1 MTSTTQRPQRHT
13 DEEFDKEHR
22 KSNGLIIT
30 VIVLAILLLA
40 LGGWVA
46 YQAANEDDTT
56 ATAGAAG
63 ATAAVPA
70 NVDEAINEYIDSWE
84 SQDGDAFREVVADN
98 FVINEYIYFETPAG
112 LELRTV
118 VNEDDIDFIADFRIE
133 PATNEPAWIVE
144 RGDEV
149 VITGDGPWYVS
160 FAESWAIEANVLDG
174 MATYMVA
181 EVDGVTKV
189 ANHYW
194 IGVSKLIDF

>member
-46 YQAANEDDTT
+46 YQAANDDDTT

-70 NVDEAINEYIDSWE
+70 NVDEAINDYIDSWE
-84 SQDGDAFREVVADN
+84 SQDGDAFREVVAGN
-98 FVINEYIYFETPAG
+98 FVINEYIYFETPTG

-118 VNEDDIDFIADFRIE
+118 VN
-133 PATNEPAWIVE
+133 
-144 RGDEV
+144 
-149 VITGDGPWYVS
+149 
-160 FAESWAIEANVLDG
+160 
-174 MATYMVA
+174 
-181 EVDGVTKV
+181 
-189 ANHYW
+189 
-194 IGVSKLIDF
+194 